1 MALTRDQIASAVKTA
16 RPTATVSV
24 PEWGGDVCMRALSG
38 AEMSDIY
45 RVLSDGFDPNRFM
58 AMVAVCSTCDENG
71 ARLYKLAESEEQWR
85 EWSTEVCTILA
96 TKANEVNRLGVEA
109 RAEAK
114 KDSDPIP
121 S

>member
-38 AEMSDIY
+38 AEMGDIY
-45 RVLSDGFDPNRFM
+45 RALVDAFDPSRFM
-58 AMVAVCSTCDENG
+58 SMVAVCSLCDDAG
-71 ARLYKLAESEEQWR
+71 ARLYSLAEAEAQWR
-85 EWSTEVCTILA
+85 EWSTDVCTILA
-96 TKANEVNRLGVEA
+96 TKSNEVNRLGVEA